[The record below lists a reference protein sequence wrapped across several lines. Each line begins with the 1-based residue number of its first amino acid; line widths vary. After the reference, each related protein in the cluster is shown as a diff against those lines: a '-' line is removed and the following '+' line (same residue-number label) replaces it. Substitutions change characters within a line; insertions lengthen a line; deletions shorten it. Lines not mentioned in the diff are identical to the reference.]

1 MSKKSD
7 KSPRELSKL
16 CEMACI
22 FNIMLLPRVSTTA
35 GKCPEAKAA
44 TITLKPKAAT
54 EDGRNRWK
62 TRCFGGSGARAVYPH
77 RACYGGAPRC
87 FPLLFVA
94 FLLQVSEIRQQFCWI
109 RGGPCRARSPRPLV
123 LHLWNL
129 SNFQEICQNSLHVY
143 WISKKFPI
151 TSLHVNFQEIRQIS
165 LHISTNF

>member
-109 RGGPCRARSPRPLV
+109 RGGPCRARSQGICQISMKIVKILWILVAYSLRFVKFPR
-123 LHLWNL
+123 NL
-129 SNFQEICQNSLHVY
+129 SDFHEICQNSLH
-143 WISKKFPI
+143 F
-151 TSLHVNFQEIRQIS
+151 L
-165 LHISTNF
+165 

>member
-62 TRCFGGSGARAVYPH
+62 PGVSKVLRPARCIHTGRVTGVPPVASRCYLLHFCYRFQRFVNSFVGSGAGRAGLH
-77 RACYGGAPRC
+77 IRDQLCY
-87 FPLLFVA
+87 
-94 FLLQVSEIRQQFCWI
+94 
-109 RGGPCRARSPRPLV
+109 
-123 LHLWNL
+123 
-129 SNFQEICQNSLHVY
+129 
-143 WISKKFPI
+143 ISGI
-151 TSLHVNFQEIRQIS
+151 SQIS
-165 LHISTNF
+165 EKFVKILYMFTEFLRNFR